1 MKELLL
7 VSIGSFFG
15 GGLRYVAGKG
25 VALFLSAS
33 FPWSTLAVNVAGS
46 FLIGFLSSL
55 FLGGSLSHSA
65 RQLLVTGFCGGF
77 TTFSTFVNENL
88 LLARGGQLLWA
99 VVYTLASVV
108 LGMTALLVGY
118 KAGQ

>member
-15 GGLRYVAGKG
+15 GGFRYLAGKG
-25 VALFLSAS
+25 VALFASAAY
-33 FPWSTLAVNVAGS
+33 PWSTFAVNMAGC

-55 FLGGSLSHSA
+55 FLSGSLSPSA
-65 RQLLVTGFCGGF
+65 RLLLVTGFCGGF

-99 VVYTLASVV
+99 VAYTVASIV
-108 LGMTALLVGY
+108 LGMVSLLAGY
-118 KAGQ
+118 KAGE